1 MNVFDFALNARMVV
15 KFNLCTFTDGK
26 MKASVSYKSKSRR
39 KRGCFLTSLAAVF
52 AFSLLAWFFY
62 PRLAAFIP
70 YPEWMPVRSESNHT
84 FGIDVSHYQGHI
96 KWNEVKKSHHP
107 IEFVFVRATMG
118 KDGIDE
124 QFERNWEEVKR
135 VAYIRGAYH
144 YYRPNENSSEQ
155 FENFKNQVTLES
167 GDLPPVLDVEAMS
180 SLGRDNLRKGV
191 KNWIALCEQ
200 HYGQKPIVYTG
211 RTFYLHNL
219 VGAVDDCPLWIA
231 AYSGKHRV
239 KDLNWTF
246 HQFTERVRV
255 RGIRGTVDGND
266 FNGKREDLLQITRP

>member
-1 MNVFDFALNARMVV
+1 MVV
-15 KFNLCTFTDGK
+15 KSNLRTFTDGK
-26 MKASVSYKSKSRR
+26 MKSSVSHHRKSRR
-39 KRGCFLTSLAAVF
+39 KRGCYISSLF
-52 AFSLLAWFFY
+52 ALFVLIFLAWIIY

-70 YPEWMPVRSESNHT
+70 YPEWMPVQPESNHT

-107 IEFVFVRATMG
+107 IEFVFIRATMG
-118 KDGIDE
+118 KDGVDE
-124 QFERNWEEVKR
+124 QFERNWEEAKR

-144 YYRPNENSSEQ
+144 YYRPNENSTEQ
-155 FENFKNQVTLES
+155 FTNFKQQVTLES

-191 KNWIALCEQ
+191 KNWITLCEQ

-219 VGAVDDCPLWIA
+219 VGSVDGCPLWIA

-266 FNGKREDLLQITRP
+266 FNGKREELLRITRP